1 MYALIAD
8 GKISKYPYGP
18 DALRRDNPDTS
29 FPVTIPDERLAEMGV
44 FPVAPTAIP
53 SYDPITQN
61 VSEASPELRDG
72 VWTQVWIVT
81 QASQEEIDARTAA
94 RLEELKMM
102 RAAAYREE
110 ADPIFFKA
118 QRGEATMEEWEAKVL
133 EIQNRY
139 PYPTV

>member
-1 MYALIAD
+1 MYALISD

-18 DALRRDNPDTS
+18 DYLRRDNPDTS
-29 FPVTIPDERLAEMGV
+29 FPVAIPDERLAEMGV

-61 VSEASPELRDG
+61 VSEASPELQDG

>member
-1 MYALIAD
+1 MYALISN

-18 DALRRDNPDTS
+18 DYLRRDNPDTS

-44 FPVAPTAIP
+44 FPVALTAIP

-61 VSEASPELRDG
+61 VSEATPELQNG